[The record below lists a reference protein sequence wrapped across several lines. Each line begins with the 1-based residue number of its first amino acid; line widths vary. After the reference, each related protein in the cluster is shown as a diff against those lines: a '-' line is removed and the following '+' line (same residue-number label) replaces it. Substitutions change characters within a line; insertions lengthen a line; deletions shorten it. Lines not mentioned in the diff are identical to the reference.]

1 MTFMRA
7 GILRSGL
14 ALSIAASLH
23 ACAQASDSPDATL
36 ESKPLC
42 TPAKHGCAV
51 LKATFAGSSLA
62 VTCAEGDTS
71 ALLSAS
77 GLPPYRSG
85 QTDLAVAQNWEL
97 VFPLAA
103 RCATSPQSFRD
114 AGVAIGLLWNGVAI
128 YPARSVDG
136 EAFGSQESG
145 RRDQC
150 GGVTGSGCAYAYRG
164 ASSCV
169 FGDGVTLASR
179 REGDGHGGLVG
190 WLVDGFPL
198 HSEELAPGEP
208 ALDGCNGHETPA
220 RGYHYHAAAGDL
232 TAPPCLVGRDRGDLR
247 FTALLPAS
255 CNPSTSEGGGTGTGT
270 GGPGGGGT
278 GTGGPGGGGGG
289 GGGPSPC
296 QGNDDCTPQKC
307 PPGSQGCLCVTNPQ
321 GSKICVP
328 TCTVASDCPTGSG
341 LPSFQCVEGHCAPR

>member
-1 MTFMRA
+1 MSLVRA
-7 GILRSGL
+7 HLLRSGL
-14 ALSIAASLH
+14 ALSVAAASH
-23 ACAQASDSPDATL
+23 ACAQASDSSEDTTV
-36 ESKPLC
+36 ESKLLC
-42 TPAKHGCAV
+42 APAEHDCAA
-51 LKATFAGSSLA
+51 LKATFAGSPVS

-77 GLPPYRSG
+77 GLPPYRSA

-97 VFPLAA
+97 VFPLEA
-103 RCATSPQSFRD
+103 RCGTSPQAFRD
-114 AGVAIGLLWNGVAI
+114 ADVAIGLLWNGVAI
-128 YPARSVDG
+128 YPARSVAG

-145 RRDQC
+145 RRDPC
-150 GGVTGSGCAYAYRG
+150 GGVTGNGCAYAYRG
-164 ASSCV
+164 ASLCA
-169 FGDGVTLASR
+169 FGDAVTLASR

-255 CNPSTSEGGGTGTGT
+255 CTPSTSEGGGTGT

-278 GTGGPGGGGGG
+278 GGPGDGD
-289 GGGPSPC
+289 GPPSC
-296 QGNDDCTPQKC
+296 QSTDDCTSQKC
-307 PPGSQGCLCVTNPQ
+307 PPGSQGCVCVTTPM
-321 GSKICVP
+321 GSKICAP
-328 TCTVASDCPTGSG
+328 TCTVEGDCPTGSG